1 MSISGILNTTFM
13 KLNSA
18 TDFSFRFLIYASVH
32 GDRLVTVAEVAEA
45 YGLSHHH
52 LSKICKTLI
61 KEGILEAKRGRD
73 GGVKLALP
81 PEELKLSRVI
91 QIMEPDP
98 ALVNCTG
105 GIGGRCKILPAC
117 KLKGVLAEAR
127 RAFFEVLDKYTLA
140 DLVAEPALARE
151 LTTLLR

>member
-1 MSISGILNTTFM
+1 M

-52 LSKICKTLI
+52 LSKICKMLI
-61 KEGILEAKRGRD
+61 KEGILQAKRGRD

-81 PEELKLSRVI
+81 ADEIRLSRI
-91 QIMEPDP
+91 ILIMEPDP

-105 GIGGRCKILPAC
+105 GIGGHCKILPAC

-127 RAFFEVLDKYTLA
+127 SAFFEVLEKYTLA
-140 DLVAEPALARE
+140 DLVAGPGIAKKLVS
-151 LTTLLR
+151 LLG